1 MSLLCYSFILDMYTV
16 TCFYVNILR
25 LIYLRRFG
33 LNGNID
39 FEWHLEEYV
48 RYFYV

>member
-1 MSLLCYSFILDMYTV
+1 MYTV